1 MLGAPRVAAVAVSSP
16 AMWADPRNFPPR
28 AFDGLAD
35 YQANS
40 LFGAQPSFAKIPLLI
55 NIGSSDQFYTYTRQ
69 WAAGLH
75 PPAAFGTAAGGH
87 TNRYWRSVLPEQIEF
102 LGRNLAD

>member
-1 MLGAPRVAAVAVSSP
+1 MGAPRVAAVAVSSP
-16 AMWADPRNFPPR
+16 ALWADPRNFPPR
-28 AFDGLAD
+28 AFDGLED

-40 LFGAQPSFAKIPLLI
+40 LFGAQPSFAKIPVLI

-69 WAAGLH
+69 WATGLR

-87 TNRYWRSVLPEQIEF
+87 TNRYWRSVLPEQVEF
-102 LGRNLAD
+102 LGRNLAV